1 MNRRGGGG
9 LVKDSSSF
17 ARSDPFLI
25 CAGEGEEKE
34 SGNFAKRKEKVNI
47 SWGGL
52 KRFSSRPAPLI
63 SIHGAERMDSRG
75 REGGRELQC
84 HRAESPLPWDRLA
97 IRDLAYPFFSN
108 GWGLLLETGLNRREC
123 ES

>member
-1 MNRRGGGG
+1 MNRRGEGGG
-9 LVKDSSSF
+9 KDSSSF
-17 ARSDPFLI
+17 ARSDPFLV

-75 REGGRELQC
+75 REGGRQ
-84 HRAESPLPWDRLA
+84 RVTMPPRGVSSPL
-97 IRDLAYPFFSN
+97 
-108 GWGLLLETGLNRREC
+108 G
-123 ES
+123 